1 MRSPGVFVAAALVA
15 LLLEV
20 SFFPYLP
27 GSPRPHL
34 PLVLA
39 CSAGL
44 VFGPQQGVRVGLLAG
59 LLVDGWIGRLVG
71 SAALIHAGAA
81 WLAGHLGRGLYRD
94 VPGLA
99 PVTAAVATFTA
110 DTLRGLLA
118 GLVAEPAVGSVAMT
132 GGWPRVLLPDAAA
145 AAIVAPLVFRFVLWV
160 ERRERAA
167 RNYGTD
173 MGAGPV
179 RLE

>member
-1 MRSPGVFVAAALVA
+1 MRSPGAFVAAALVA

-44 VFGPQQGVRVGLLAG
+44 VFGPQQGARAGLLAG

-71 SAALIHAGAA
+71 SAALIHAGAG

-110 DTLRGLLA
+110 DTLRGLLV
-118 GLVAEPAVGSVAMT
+118 GLVTEPAVGVAMT
-132 GGWPRVLLPDAAA
+132 AGWPRVLLPDAVA
-145 AAIVAPLVFRFVLWV
+145 AAIVAPLVFRFVLWM

-167 RNYGTD
+167 RDYGTG
-173 MGAGPV
+173 MGTGPA